1 MIRTLMDAIERGEID
16 TQFEKIINAYTKE
29 HRSILKSPG
38 LVDKELPHS
47 DTFYF
52 DLFMSAFALVSQR
65 KSPKE
70 YQSHRSSLFSNQSKF
85 LMLAV
90 QANEEKKKHVGQS
103 IDFDNKIVFA
113 QNKLSAP

>member
-1 MIRTLMDAIERGEID
+1 MDAIERGEID
-16 TQFEKIINAYTKE
+16 TQFEKIIQAYTKE

-85 LMLAV
+85 LMRQRHLTSIRAAAVDASQRWSV
-90 QANEEKKKHVGQS
+90 QAV
-103 IDFDNKIVFA
+103 
-113 QNKLSAP
+113 